1 MSYTFEKDRLAKYL
15 AEYIKGYLFVEF
27 SDEFMKRLNIEDVA
41 KGVRV
46 PIDPR
51 DLKRFSGGSGV
62 SATEIA
68 GNMVRVVGCDPNF
81 KYANAYKKFM
91 GRFFNERLPQDV
103 LMTGVKAVEAGNM
116 QEACIHFRAALFLE
130 PDMMEAMYNYARVC
144 REMYNSSD
152 DEIFIGMCKAESTEA
167 FEKLTEDYPDFDQP
181 YFFLGY
187 AYLNM
192 GLYEKAGLAWEK
204 FLPIAKD
211 HQAAQEAAQRLREI
225 AEPRRI
231 EAGCNAVIS
240 GRYAEGIG
248 ILSGFAASGYE
259 TWWPLHFYLGVA
271 YEEVGNMDAAERE
284 YKRTLQLNAA
294 DMGSMEGLIRIY
306 KGRGQDELAE
316 KYEKKKSIIEENLR
330 ADAQEQSENPEANSD
345 GEK

>member
-15 AEYIKGYLFVEF
+15 TENLKGYLFVEF
-27 SDEFMKRLNIEDVA
+27 SDEFMKRLDIENVA
-41 KGVRV
+41 KGLRV

-51 DLKRFSGGSGV
+51 DLKRFSGGDGV

-68 GNMVRVVGCDPNF
+68 GNMVRVVGCDPHF
-81 KYANAYKKFM
+81 KYASGYKKFM
-91 GRFFNERLPQDV
+91 KKFFNEKLPQDV
-103 LMTGVKAVEAGNM
+103 LMTGVKAVENGKM

-144 REMYNSSD
+144 REMYQSSD
-152 DEIFIGMCKAESTEA
+152 DENFIGMCKAESTEA

-204 FLPIAKD
+204 FIPMAKD
-211 HQAAQEAAQRLREI
+211 PHAAQEASQRLREI

-259 TWWPLHFYLGVA
+259 TWWPLHFYLGAA
-271 YEEVGNMDAAERE
+271 YEELGELDAAERE
-284 YKRTLQLNAA
+284 YRRTLQLNAA
-294 DMGSMEGLIRIY
+294 DIGSMDGLIRIY
-306 KGRGQDELAE
+306 KRLGQSELAE
-316 KYEKKKSIIEENLR
+316 KYEKKKSIFSLT
-330 ADAQEQSENPEANSD
+330 
-345 GEK
+345 

>member
-1 MSYTFEKDRLAKYL
+1 
-15 AEYIKGYLFVEF
+15 
-27 SDEFMKRLNIEDVA
+27 
-41 KGVRV
+41 
-46 PIDPR
+46 
-51 DLKRFSGGSGV
+51 
-62 SATEIA
+62 
-68 GNMVRVVGCDPNF
+68 
-81 KYANAYKKFM
+81 
-91 GRFFNERLPQDV
+91 
-103 LMTGVKAVEAGNM
+103 
-116 QEACIHFRAALFLE
+116 
-130 PDMMEAMYNYARVC
+130 
-144 REMYNSSD
+144 
-152 DEIFIGMCKAESTEA
+152 
-167 FEKLTEDYPDFDQP
+167 
-181 YFFLGY
+181 
-187 AYLNM
+187 M

-330 ADAQEQSENPEANSD
+330 ADAQERSENPESNSD